1 MTTTSSIMERIITGT
16 GIQIIITVLLFISSV
31 KVETRI
37 ITLHTLLVQQTG
49 NVPSS
54 AEKSYEIKY

>member
-16 GIQIIITVLLFISSV
+16 GTQIIITVLMFISSV

-37 ITLHTLLVQQTG
+37 ITIHTLSIQQTG

-54 AEKSYEIKY
+54 AEKSYKIKY